1 MQNLLVISS
10 LLQCKI
16 HSKNNF
22 SQILGSLG
30 GIQYSDLI
38 LTGTCN
44 AAAAGSVAVTGD
56 SDGEW
61 VMGGGRRVM
70 VVVAVYIVQNTG
82 SGAQCPRARRCRRF
96 CCCCFCC
103 CRHSFCCCMGG
114 GDARWEMGSGQR
126 AGGGGGG
133 SRLHCTE

>member
-61 VMGGGRRVM
+61 VMGGGRRAAGDGGSNAPEP
-70 VVVAVYIVQNTG
+70 VVVTIVVTAAAAAAASAAGSFAV
-82 SGAQCPRARRCRRF
+82 RA
-96 CCCCFCC
+96 
-103 CRHSFCCCMGG
+103 M
-114 GDARWEMGSGQR
+114 
-126 AGGGGGG
+126 
-133 SRLHCTE
+133 

>member
-44 AAAAGSVAVTGD
+44 AAAAGSVAVMGD

-70 VVVAVYIVQNTG
+70 VVVMLPSPSLSSLLRLLLLLLLPLQVLLLYGRQ
-82 SGAQCPRARRCRRF
+82 RWRCA
-96 CCCCFCC
+96 
-103 CRHSFCCCMGG
+103 MGN
-114 GDARWEMGSGQR
+114 GQR
-126 AGGGGGG
+126 AAVGMV
-133 SRLHCTE
+133 